1 MKINEST
8 KVTLTLKQLRQLV
21 KESLYSK
28 YSNENIYIA
37 QIKMSFMKQIF
48 DMWKDHHDPV
58 YYALA
63 DLLDRRPGVRS
74 WTILETL
81 PYDDRNVTQNHPKSI
96 HSVIAKATKK
106 AQRYE
111 KANPDMCYVVF
122 YMGAVRLNVMWKS
135 QNLETLEDDSDDAD
149 VITDTDFA
157 EVVDELEYQLLDNEG
172 CADLKDDSGIEK
184 FREKVVYPAVNA
196 FFNAGKTVEDKE
208 EIMDFVKGKPNP
220 YKFYR
225 DKDPYEDG

>member
-1 MKINEST
+1 MKKINEST
-8 KVTLTLKQLRQLV
+8 KVMLTLKQLRQLV
-21 KESLYSK
+21 KEA
-28 YSNENIYIA
+28 SNRLAKDTIYIVK
-37 QIKMSFMKQIF
+37 INPEYLKMRVKS
-48 DMWKDHHDPV
+48 WKEVSDDPV
-58 YYALA
+58 YKALA
-63 DLLDRRPGVRS
+63 QAFDMGQSAKR
-74 WTILETL
+74 WTILEAL
-81 PYDDRNVTQNHPKSI
+81 PYETGPERIPTI
-96 HSVIAKATKK
+96 KK
-106 AQRYE
+106 AKKKAEQYE
-111 KANPDMCYVVF
+111 RADKSNYYAVVER
-122 YMGAVRLNVMWKS
+122 GAIRPFIIPWMS
-135 QNLETLEDDSDDAD
+135 ENLDNLRFDKEEEEDAD

-157 EVVDELEYQLLDNEG
+157 EVVDELEYYLLDNEG